1 MSLWDGS
8 SVGFNEE
15 GRSGDGGGRLGVHSY
30 IITLY
35 KKLYLS
41 EFSLNDLYKKGGE
54 IINPIFDLFKTFIW
68 KNEERA
74 ETREVV
80 RCFRNFP

>member
-1 MSLWDGS
+1 VLDSTRKAEAGMA
-8 SVGFNEE
+8 VGDWGFI
-15 GRSGDGGGRLGVHSY
+15 Y

-41 EFSLNDLYKKGGE
+41 EFSLNDLYKKGVK

-74 ETREVV
+74 ETRKVV
-80 RCFRNFP
+80 RCFRNLP